1 MAITWLQ
8 YEGFDHIA
16 NQYANTKPLVSKCH
30 TREED
35 IRPLGDRN
43 RKYERIKKIS
53 DNCYVLQDGYHSG
66 DEVFGGYY
74 RYNENDPY
82 ALIKPTEAE
91 IVKLAPIVWRK
102 HRDGS
107 ETITIRNGTG
117 YQAHNSRY
125 SFLDRHL
132 PMGLQFIIRNGKH
145 FILCQNNGV
154 EYYLAKSLTMAE
166 HAIPKKHIKGSRI
179 KTAEG
184 RMGGYTT
191 RDDGVSLTFKRI
203 TKYPRCFEFVS
214 GGKAIPKP
222 PKKIVDKKTKAK
234 MKDAIVAFRDWAS
247 VMFPMLPK
255 DDREYRTKL
264 VQELVEYTEAH
275 PTSDGARFSP
285 YMWHIMDSFAVQS
298 ELSRNIIS
306 DENHPLRLHLAY
318 FMFNSIEDRYN
329 EDMDSREGR
338 AYVMATFNNRINKVC
353 NFTKTVKG

>member
-1 MAITWLQ
+1 MAIQWLQ

-43 RKYERIKKIS
+43 RKQERIKKIS
-53 DNCYVLQDGYHSG
+53 DNCYILQDGYHSG

-74 RYNENDPY
+74 AYTNATTDVPLR
-82 ALIKPTEAE
+82 PTEAE
-91 IVKLAPIVWRK
+91 IIKLAPIVWRK

-117 YQAHNSRY
+117 YGAHNGRY

-166 HAIPKKHIKGSRI
+166 HAMPKKDRGVQNPR
-179 KTAEG
+179 
-184 RMGGYTT
+184 GYTT

-203 TKYPRCFEFVS
+203 TKYQRCFEFIS
-214 GGKAIPKP
+214 GGKPIPKP
-222 PKKIVDKKTKAK
+222 PRKIVDKEAKAK
-234 MKDAIVAFRDWAS
+234 MKDAISTFRNWS
-247 VMFPMLPK
+247 SIMFPMLPK
-255 DDREYRTKL
+255 DDREYRSRL
-264 VQELVEYTEAH
+264 LQELSEQTN
-275 PTSDGARFSP
+275 GAFSP
-285 YMWHIMDSFAVQS
+285 YMWNVIDSFGEKF

-318 FMFNSIEDRYN
+318 FLFNSIEDIYD
-329 EDMDSREGR
+329 EDMDTAKNR
-338 AYVMATFNNRINKVC
+338 AYVMSVFNRRINKVC

>member
-30 TREED
+30 TRKED
-35 IRPLGDRN
+35 IRPIGDRN
-43 RKYERIKKIS
+43 RKYERIKKIN
-53 DNCYVLQDGYHSG
+53 DNCYILQDGYHSG
-66 DEVFGGYY
+66 DEAFGSYSG
-74 RYNENDPY
+74 RGT
-82 ALIKPTEAE
+82 PTEAE
-91 IVKLAPIVWRK
+91 IIKLAPIVWRK

-125 SFLDRHL
+125 SFLDRCL

-166 HAIPKKHIKGSRI
+166 HAMPKKHIKGSRI
-179 KTAEG
+179 KTAEK

-203 TKYPRCFEFVS
+203 GSRNFEFVS
-214 GGKAIPKP
+214 GGKPIPKP
-222 PKKIVDKKTKAK
+222 PRKIVDKEAKAK
-234 MKDAIVAFRDWAS
+234 MKDAIIAFRNWS
-247 VMFPMLPK
+247 SIMFPMLPK
-255 DDREYRTKL
+255 DDREYRSRL
-264 VQELVEYTEAH
+264 MQELSEQTN
-275 PTSDGARFSP
+275 GAFSP
-285 YMWHIMDSFAVQS
+285 YMWNVIDSFGDKF
-298 ELSRNIIS
+298 ELSRDIIS

-318 FMFNSIEDRYN
+318 FLFSSIEDRYA
-329 EDMDSREGR
+329 EDMDAVASR
-338 AYVMATFNNRINKVC
+338 AYVMSVFNRRINRVC

>member
-1 MAITWLQ
+1 MAIQWLQ

-43 RKYERIKKIS
+43 RKQERIKKIS

-74 RYNENDPY
+74 RYNEDDPH
-82 ALIKPTEAE
+82 APIKPTEAE

-117 YQAHNSRY
+117 YGAHNSRY

-132 PMGLQFIIRNGKH
+132 PMGLRFIIRNGKH
-145 FILCQNNGV
+145 FIEMGV
-154 EYYLAKSLTMAE
+154 EEYYLAKSLTMAE

-214 GGKAIPKP
+214 GGKPIPKP
-222 PKKIVDKKTKAK
+222 PRKIVDKKAKAK
-234 MKDAIVAFRDWAS
+234 MKDAITAFRDWS
-247 VMFPMLPK
+247 SIMFPMLPK
-255 DDREYRTKL
+255 HDREYRSRL
-264 VQELVEYTEAH
+264 IQELSEQTN
-275 PTSDGARFSP
+275 GAFSP
-285 YMWHIMDSFAVQS
+285 YMWNVIDSFGDKF
-298 ELSRNIIS
+298 ELSRDIIS

-318 FMFNSIEDRYN
+318 FLFSSIEDIYD
-329 EDMDSREGR
+329 EDMDTAKNR
-338 AYVMATFNNRINKVC
+338 AYVMSVFNRRINKVC

>member
-1 MAITWLQ
+1 MAIQWLQ

-74 RYNENDPY
+74 AYTNATTDVPLR
-82 ALIKPTEAE
+82 PTEAE
-91 IVKLAPIVWRK
+91 IIKLAPIVWRK

-117 YQAHNSRY
+117 YGAHNGRY

-132 PMGLQFIIRNGKH
+132 PMGLQFIIRNGKQ
-145 FILCQNNGV
+145 FIICQDTEV
-154 EYYLAKSLTMAE
+154 RYYLAKSLTMAE
-166 HAIPKKHIKGSRI
+166 HAIPKKHSVTTMNEKRRS
-179 KTAEG
+179 
-184 RMGGYTT
+184 GYTT

-222 PKKIVDKKTKAK
+222 PKQIVDKKAKAK

>member
-35 IRPLGDRN
+35 IRPIADRN
-43 RKYERIKKIS
+43 RKYERIKKIN
-53 DNCYVLQDGYHSG
+53 DNCYILQDGYHSG
-66 DEVFGGYY
+66 DEVFGNYY
-74 RYNENDPY
+74 G
-82 ALIKPTEAE
+82 AKQGTPTEAE
-91 IVKLAPIVWRK
+91 IIKLAPIVWRK
-102 HRDGS
+102 PRGGS

-125 SFLDRHL
+125 SFLDRCL
-132 PMGLQFIIRNGKH
+132 PLGLQFIIRNGKH
-145 FILCQNNGV
+145 FILCHNDGV

-203 TKYPRCFEFVS
+203 TKYQRCFEFIS
-214 GGKAIPKP
+214 GGKPIPKP
-222 PKKIVDKKTKAK
+222 PRKIVDKEAKAK
-234 MKDAIVAFRDWAS
+234 MKDAISTFRNWS
-247 VMFPMLPK
+247 SIMFPMLPK
-255 DDREYRTKL
+255 DDREYRSRL
-264 VQELVEYTEAH
+264 LQELSEQTN
-275 PTSDGARFSP
+275 GAFSP
-285 YMWHIMDSFAVQS
+285 YMWNVIDSFGEKF
-298 ELSRNIIS
+298 ELSRDIIS

-318 FMFNSIEDRYN
+318 FLFSSIEDRYA
-329 EDMDSREGR
+329 EDMDAVASR
-338 AYVMATFNNRINKVC
+338 AYVMSVFNRRINRVC